1 MNDLEQRLKKQ
12 SGEIRNKMQLLILIK
27 REFERDAKFSLGI
40 IKRIVRYY
48 PELLY
53 LFKENAGWISSNVD
67 KELLMLKEQ
76 LKNLEKMS
84 EEKPRKITP
93 FKIIDVEIED
103 CKILWN
109 FQLKEDQI

>member
-76 LKNLEKMS
+76 LKNLEK
-84 EEKPRKITP
+84 ITP